1 MYGFSYDYIK
11 PKYGEIPKLCYMDT
25 DSFIVYIK
33 AENLYSD
40 IAKDVELESSNFEL
54 DRPLSKQTK
63 KTM

>member
-11 PKYGEIPKLCYMDT
+11 PKYGEISKLCYMDT
-25 DSFIVYIK
+25 DSFIVYVK

-63 KTM
+63 KIM